1 MCSMQE
7 YWWKRNNFHR
17 RGAEAQGRRRG
28 NGVLNICIDEQLE
41 LDFNQRLKLKNEA
54 NILMIHRPS
63 FASLRLCGR
72 NFGSIYTPFPCTP

>member
-1 MCSMQE
+1 MQA

-41 LDFNQRLKLKNEA
+41 LDFNQRLKIKNQA
-54 NILMIHRPS
+54 NILND
-63 FASLRLCGR
+63 SLRLLCVPAPLR
-72 NFGSIYTPFPCTP
+72 